1 MTTVRSPRFLSAA
14 AIAATAVLALSAC
27 AGSAGSGG
35 GGGGTGGGTG
45 FEYGA
50 SQEDVDAAL
59 AELDPVNIVYQAGAQ
74 GPNSVSAQS
83 AHDFKEYVEERSGG
97 KITVEVIWAQAIA
110 GYSEIDDALA
120 DGRIDVSYA
129 LPIYDPSTYPAF
141 DALATT
147 SAGLPNSPV
156 VGELVG
162 NAAIIDM
169 AWNSEEILAG
179 YEEQGIVPLTPVVS
193 TGNHHAICSDA
204 GTTLDDWKG
213 RQVRIPSV
221 SLEAVA
227 SNLGATPVSMEY
239 VEVFEAIQRGTV
251 DCTLAQLLPS
261 EEAGLLEIAPNVS
274 YASPES
280 SLSSRGAGAMLAGS
294 NFQNLPLAYQQI
306 IFDAGEPGFVASSE
320 VIANGNAASVKQLR
334 EAGGEM
340 TPLDPE
346 AEKKYKET
354 NDELIAQVEEDGLI
368 GSDASQRMK
377 DAADKWSGVAEE
389 LGYEEGG
396 DFNSLDEWYDVED
409 FDFTPFAAQ
418 LFEEVYLPHRPS

>member
-1 MTTVRSPRFLSAA
+1 MTTVRHARFLSLAA
-14 AIAATAVLALSAC
+14 LAASATFALSAC
-27 AGSAGSGG
+27 AGSAGGG
-35 GGGGTGGGTG
+35 GGGGEGGGSG
-45 FEYGA
+45 FDYGA

-59 AELDPVNIVYQAGAQ
+59 SELEPVNIVYQAGAQ

-83 AHDFKEYVEERSGG
+83 AHAFKEYVEERSGG

-110 GYSEIDDALA
+110 GYSEIDDALS

-169 AWNSEEILAG
+169 AWNSEEILQG

-193 TGNHHAICSDA
+193 TGNHHAICSDP

-221 SLEAVA
+221 SLEKVA

-306 IFDAGEPGFVASSE
+306 IFDAGEGGFIASSE
-320 VIANGNAASVKQLR
+320 VIAKGNAAGVKQLR

-340 TPLDPE
+340 APLDPE

-354 NDELIAQVEEDGLI
+354 NDELTAQVEEDGLI
-368 GSDASQRMK
+368 GSDASERMK
-377 DAADKWSGVAEE
+377 EAANKWSGVAEE
-389 LGYEEGG
+389 IGYEEGG
-396 DFNSLDEWYDVED
+396 DFDSLDEWYDPAD
-409 FDFTPFAAQ
+409 FDYAPFAAQ

>member
-1 MTTVRSPRFLSAA
+1 MTTVRHARFLSLAA
-14 AIAATAVLALSAC
+14 LAASATFALSAC
-27 AGSAGSGG
+27 AGSAGGG
-35 GGGGTGGGTG
+35 GGGGEGGGSG
-45 FEYGA
+45 FDYGA

-59 AELDPVNIVYQAGAQ
+59 SELEPVNIVYQAGAQ

-83 AHDFKEYVEERSGG
+83 AHAFKEYVEERSGG

-110 GYSEIDDALA
+110 GYSEIDDALS

-169 AWNSEEILAG
+169 AWNSEEILQG

-193 TGNHHAICSDA
+193 TGNHHAICSDS

-221 SLEAVA
+221 SLEKVA

-306 IFDAGEPGFVASSE
+306 IFDAGEGGFIASSE
-320 VIANGNAASVKQLR
+320 VIAKGNAAGVKQLR

-340 TPLDPE
+340 APLDPE

-354 NDELIAQVEEDGLI
+354 NDELTAQVEEDGLI
-368 GSDASQRMK
+368 GSDASERMK
-377 DAADKWSGVAEE
+377 EAANKWSGVAEE
-389 LGYEEGG
+389 IGYEEGG
-396 DFNSLDEWYDVED
+396 DFDSLDEWYDPAD
-409 FDFTPFAAQ
+409 FDYAPFAAQ

>member
-45 FEYGA
+45 FDYGA

-169 AWNSEEILAG
+169 AWNSEEILTG

-320 VIANGNAASVKQLR
+320 VIANGNAAGVKQLR
-334 EAGGEM
+334 EAGGEILRIAEPAVDAPADVAAEL
-340 TPLDPE
+340 TGCDLLVGSGTALYPE
-346 AEKKYKET
+346 LLPATAELEH
-354 NDELIAQVEEDGLI
+354 V
-368 GSDASQRMK
+368 DAGHLLLAASALAARGGDLTSTEPMYLREP
-377 DAADKWSGVAEE
+377 DAAKPTARKSA
-389 LGYEEGG
+389 LG
-396 DFNSLDEWYDVED
+396 
-409 FDFTPFAAQ
+409 
-418 LFEEVYLPHRPS
+418 R